1 MAKLALG
8 DRAVLVGVSAL
19 GAVVLLRQALKK
31 GGTPAPEA
39 APTPPAPGQEPSSA
53 EAAAPQASSLTPE
66 EIMGKPEF
74 LFPGMAGYT
83 RAIPVL
89 PPEANSF
96 ARQGLSKPY
105 GSITGPSVLSDGKT
119 YIAVTESHLDDHVT
133 NPKTGLKDKHWH
145 KGVSMLMKT

>member
-1 MAKLALG
+1 MKIKTPAQVAFFGLGALAVLALFS
-8 DRAVLVGVSAL
+8 RRS
-19 GAVVLLRQALKK
+19 KK
-31 GGTPAPEA
+31 SE
-39 APTPPAPGQEPSSA
+39 APTETPSAPDGGKPAADKPAEPPAST
-53 EAAAPQASSLTPE
+53 LTPE

-83 RAIPVL
+83 RAIPKL

-105 GSITGPSVLSDGKT
+105 GAITGPSVLSDGKT

-145 KGVSMLMKT
+145 KGVSLLVQA

>member
-1 MAKLALG
+1 MKLKPPAQVAFFGLGALAVLALFS
-8 DRAVLVGVSAL
+8 RRS
-19 GAVVLLRQALKK
+19 KK
-31 GGTPAPEA
+31 SETPTETRSEPDAGKPA
-39 APTPPAPGQEPSSA
+39 ADKPAEPPAST
-53 EAAAPQASSLTPE
+53 LTPE

-83 RAIPVL
+83 RAIPKL

-96 ARQGLSKPY
+96 AKQGLSKPY
-105 GSITGPSVLSDGKT
+105 GAITGPSVLSDGKT

-145 KGVSMLMKT
+145 KGVSMLVKT

>member
-1 MAKLALG
+1 VKRTLG
-8 DRAVLVGVSAL
+8 DRIAIIGVSAL
-19 GAVVLLRQALKK
+19 GAAVLLRQALKK
-31 GGTPAPEA
+31 NATPAPAEPA
-39 APTPPAPGQEPSSA
+39 TPPAPGAEPSSA
-53 EAAAPQASSLTPE
+53 PAAAPPTSTLTPE

-105 GSITGPSVLSDGKT
+105 GAITGPSVLSDGKT

-145 KGVSMLMKT
+145 KGVSMLMKTG